1 MTHYVGTA
9 VVEKEYEVH
18 ADDENDA
25 RLAILDEADREYPDA
40 NLYLVKEI
48 EKIG

>member
-1 MTHYVGTA
+1 MTMYAGTA
-9 VVEKEYEVH
+9 VIEKDYEV
-18 ADDENDA
+18 DVEDENEA